1 MLIKVTREKWHGGL
15 FGFEQIRH
23 CLTEHIQILHIFLSK
38 NIKVFQWLS
47 NSTFFNFMMMM
58 MMMMMIM
65 MNRFCDVVDRQKVFG
80 LISSRNHWQRSST
93 SRISNKSRAGFDPA
107 QNRSSDFAEW
117 SFALVITTTQCRHT
131 YD

>member
-23 CLTEHIQILHIFLSK
+23 CLTEHIQILHICLSE

-58 MMMMMIM
+58 MMMMM

-80 LISSRNHWQRSST
+80 FISSRNHWRRSST
-93 SRISNKSRAGFDPA
+93 SRISNKPRAGFDPA

-117 SFALVITTTQCRHT
+117 GFALVITATQCCHT